1 MPNIPRRVFNP
12 KRSLVAAK
20 PEEAVLI
27 ALAEKVSY
35 RGNPEHKRNPGDFG
49 LTPPSAPRADKTL
62 CDLAGVLSRA
72 EALSLLRDGIRRGL
86 ISAQLRGA
94 FPQNVWSVTSDQLPF
109 EAQLDNQETGSY
121 HGYPMPEADPFRQLV
136 LRAWKA
142 ANERL

>member
-12 KRSLVAAK
+12 KRSLVASK
-20 PEEAVLI
+20 PEVAVLI
-27 ALAEKVSY
+27 ALAESVSY

-62 CDLAGVLSRA
+62 CDLAGVQSRTD
-72 EALSLLRDGIRRGL
+72 ALALLRDGIRKGL
-86 ISAQLRGA
+86 ISAQRRGA
-94 FPQNVWSVTSDQLPF
+94 FPQNVWSVLREEIPF

-121 HGYPMPEADPFRQLV
+121 HGYPMPEADPFREVV

-142 ANERL
+142 ADEGL